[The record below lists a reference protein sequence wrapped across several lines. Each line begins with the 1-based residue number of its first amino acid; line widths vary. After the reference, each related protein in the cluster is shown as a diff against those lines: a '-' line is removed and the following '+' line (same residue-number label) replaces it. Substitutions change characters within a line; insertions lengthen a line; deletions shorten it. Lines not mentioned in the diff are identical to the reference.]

1 MTSSWNEFKL
11 DTLQHKAVL
20 RVGITFFMNMPEHF
34 YVFSSFQITERGTEA
49 AAATSAFIFRMGPSK
64 VMQFDRPFFLFIY
77 DALNKVLL
85 KIFDEVMNTF
95 DQGCLILGSSS

>member
-1 MTSSWNEFKL
+1 M
-11 DTLQHKAVL
+11 
-20 RVGITFFMNMPEHF
+20 I
-34 YVFSSFQITERGTEA
+34 FSSFQITERGTEA

-95 DQGCLILGSSS
+95 DQGCLILGSSGRTNANWSGNIIYQYKIDEK